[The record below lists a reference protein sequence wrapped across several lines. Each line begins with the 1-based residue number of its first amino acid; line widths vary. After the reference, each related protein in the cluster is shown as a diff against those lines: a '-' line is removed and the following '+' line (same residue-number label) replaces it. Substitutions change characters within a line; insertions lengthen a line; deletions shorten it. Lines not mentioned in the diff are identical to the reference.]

1 MKQFDNIRAHKPEGI
16 EERKAYIVGGG
27 VAGLATAVF
36 LIDDCYVPGENVT
49 IYDQLPVM
57 GGSMDGAKVGEGQ
70 YTCRGE
76 RELEPY
82 MEPPITGS
90 WS

>member
-16 EERKAYIVGGG
+16 ENRKAYIVGGG
-27 VAGLATAVF
+27 VAGLATTVF

-49 IYDQLPVM
+49 IYDQLPLM
-57 GGSMDGAKVGEGQ
+57 GGSMDGAKIGDGK

-82 MEPPITGS
+82 LVSGQ
-90 WS
+90 

>member
-16 EERKAYIVGGG
+16 ENRKAYIVGGG

-49 IYDQLPVM
+49 IYDQLP
-57 GGSMDGAKVGEGQ
+57 
-70 YTCRGE
+70 
-76 RELEPY
+76 
-82 MEPPITGS
+82 
-90 WS
+90 